1 MTDPA
6 SESIPRHIAVIMD
19 GNGRWASERGLPR
32 KEGHRAGAEA
42 VREAVEACSEIGVQ
56 YLTLYAFSSENWNR
70 PEPEVAA
77 LMALLERFLKTKAKE
92 IGKKNVQLK
101 AIGRLDMLPTRTR
114 NELDQVIAETSSNDG
129 LTLNL
134 ALSYGSR
141 EEIIDATKALAKEV
155 QSGALSVDEID
166 HDVFSSHLYTNNTP
180 DPDLL
185 IRTSGE
191 FRLSNFLLWQLS
203 YAEIFISPKN
213 WPDFHKDDF
222 RAAVEEYKLRNRRF
236 GKV

>member
-42 VREAVEACSEIGVQ
+42 VREAVEACNEIGVQ

-70 PEPEVAA
+70 PKAEIAA
-77 LMALLERFLKTKAKE
+77 LMTLLERFLKTKAKE
-92 IGKKNVQLK
+92 IGKKNVRLK
-101 AIGRLDMLPTRTR
+101 AIGRLEMLPNKTR
-114 NELDQVIAETSSNDG
+114 NELNKVIAETSGNDG

-141 EEIIDATKALAKEV
+141 EEIIDATKAMAKKV
-155 QSGALSVDEID
+155 QSGALSIDEID
-166 HDVFSSHLYTNNTP
+166 HDVFSSHLYTDKIP

-203 YAEIFISPKN
+203 YAEIFISQKN

-222 RAAVEEYKLRNRRF
+222 RTAVEDYKLRNRRF

>member
-1 MTDPA
+1 MTNPA
-6 SESIPRHIAVIMD
+6 RQSIPRHIAIIMD

-42 VREAVEACSEIGVQ
+42 VREAVEACNEIGVR

-70 PEPEVAA
+70 PKPEVAA
-77 LMALLERFLKTKAKE
+77 LMTLLERFLKTKAKE

-101 AIGRLDMLPTRTR
+101 AIGRLDMLPKRTR
-114 NELDQVIAETSSNDG
+114 NQLDKVITETSSNDG

-134 ALSYGSR
+134 ALSYGGR

-155 QSGALSVDEID
+155 QSGALSVEEID

-222 RAAVEEYKLRNRRF
+222 RAAVKEYKHRNRRF